1 MQQGSEQ
8 RPGRPA
14 GRAFGKGIV
23 FVAAQMSGDVE
34 IALGVNAGGFSIVS
48 TPIDDVAGRSP
59 CR

>member
-1 MQQGSEQ
+1 MSS
-8 RPGRPA
+8 GRGVA
-14 GRAFGKGIV
+14 GRAFGKGIRLRGGL
-23 FVAAQMSGDVE
+23 FQMSGDVE